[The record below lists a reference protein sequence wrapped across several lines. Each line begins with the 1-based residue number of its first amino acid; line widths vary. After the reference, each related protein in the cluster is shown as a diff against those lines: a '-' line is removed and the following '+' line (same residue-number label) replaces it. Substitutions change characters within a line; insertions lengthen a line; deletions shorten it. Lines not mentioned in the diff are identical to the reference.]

1 MATAA
6 NPAQRTAIAAG
17 LAPFYRRYELPWSPS
32 EEMERRFRVILRNL
46 IIAFAIAAVVI
57 ALLPRRERV
66 VNTESLPERV
76 VQLVMEPPPPPPPP
90 PPPKPEV
97 QKEVEKVPTPKPV
110 TPPVDA
116 RVKASK
122 SGLLASMDDLA
133 ALRDINLDKLAK
145 NQPKTTDPGDVSEVT
160 RSLITSKAGGTSG
173 GISAPTSSGLNAGS
187 GSLNGFRVGQVKDP
201 TLASGSQ
208 GNGATRGGGSG
219 KASRSAD
226 EIALVFTRNKGAI
239 DSMYARALRDNPALQ
254 GKVVIELT
262 IAPSGDI
269 TAVRIVS
276 SDLNDPEFE
285 SKLLARIRLFKFEA
299 KDVAALTATKPI
311 DFFPAG

>member
-1 MATAA
+1 MAAAA
-6 NPAQRTAIAAG
+6 NPAQRTAASG
-17 LAPFYRRYELPWSPS
+17 LVPYFRRYDLPWSPS

-46 IIAFAIAAVVI
+46 VIAFAIIAVI
-57 ALLPRRERV
+57 IPFLPRRERM

-76 VQLVMEPPPPPPPP
+76 VQLVLEPPPPPPPP
-90 PPPKPEV
+90 PPPKPE
-97 QKEVEKVPTPKPV
+97 KPLEKAPVTPKPV

-145 NQPKTTDPGDVSEVT
+145 NQPKTTDPGDVTEVT

-173 GISAPTSSGLNAGS
+173 GISAPTSSGLAAGG
-187 GSLNGFRVGQVKDP
+187 GSLNGIRTAQVKDP
-201 TLASGSQ
+201 TLATGSQ
-208 GNGATRGGGSG
+208 GSTRAGGSG
-219 KASRSAD
+219 KASRGAD

-239 DSMYARALRDNPALQ
+239 DAMYARALRDNPALQ

-269 TAVRIVS
+269 TAARVIS

-299 KDVAALTATKPI
+299 KDVATLTATKPI

>member
-6 NPAQRTAIAAG
+6 NPAQRPVTPG

-32 EEMERRFRVILRNL
+32 EDMERRFRRILRNL
-46 IIAFAIAAVVI
+46 LIVLGVI
-57 ALLPRRERV
+57 AVIMPFLPRTERV
-66 VNTESLPERV
+66 VNTDSLPERV
-76 VQLVMEPPPPPPPP
+76 VQLVQEPPPPPP
-90 PPPKPEV
+90 PPPKPEP
-97 QKEVEKVPTPKPV
+97 QKPVEKAPVTPKPV
-110 TPPVDA
+110 TPVDP

-133 ALRDINLDKLAK
+133 ALRDMNLDKLAK
-145 NQPKTTDPGDVSEVT
+145 NQPKTNDPGDVTQVS
-160 RSLITSKAGGTSG
+160 RSLILSKAGGTSG
-173 GISAPTSSGLNAGS
+173 GISAPSSSGLAAGS
-187 GSLNGFRVGQVKDP
+187 GSLNGYQAGLIKGP
-201 TLASGSQ
+201 TLATGNQ
-208 GNGATRGGGSG
+208 GAGATRGGGSG

-254 GKVVIELT
+254 GKVVLEIT
-262 IAPSGDI
+262 ISPSGDV
-269 TAVRIVS
+269 TAARIVS

-285 SKLLARIRLFKFEA
+285 SKLLARVRLFKFDA
-299 KDVAALTATKPI
+299 KDVATLTATKPI

>member
-1 MATAA
+1 MAAAA
-6 NPAQRTAIAAG
+6 NPARTSSGTG
-17 LAPFYRRYELPWSPS
+17 LAPYFRRYELPWSAS
-32 EEMERRFRVILRNL
+32 EEMERRYRVILRNL
-46 IIAFAIAAVVI
+46 AIAFAIIAVLI
-57 ALLPRRERV
+57 PFLPRREQV

-90 PPPKPEV
+90 PPPKPE
-97 QKEVEKVPTPKPV
+97 KPLEKAPVSPKPV
-110 TPPVDA
+110 PPPVDA
-116 RVKASK
+116 RVKAAK

-145 NQPKTTDPGDVSEVT
+145 NQPKTTDPGDVTEVT

-173 GISAPTSSGLNAGS
+173 GISAPTSSGLASGG
-187 GSLNGFRVGQVKDP
+187 GSLNGIRTAQITGP
-201 TLASGSQ
+201 ALAT
-208 GNGATRGGGSG
+208 GNQGATRAGGSG

-239 DSMYARALRDNPALQ
+239 DAMYARALRDNPALQ

-269 TAVRIVS
+269 TAARVVS

-285 SKLLARIRLFKFEA
+285 SKLLARIRLFKFDA
-299 KDVAALTATKPI
+299 KDVATLTATKPI
-311 DFFPAG
+311 DIFPAG

>member
-6 NPAQRTAIAAG
+6 NPAQRPATPG
-17 LAPFYRRYELPWSPS
+17 LAPYYRRYELPWSPS
-32 EEMERRFRVILRNL
+32 EEMERRFRRILRNL
-46 IIAFAIAAVVI
+46 LIVLAIIAVI
-57 ALLPRRERV
+57 MPFLPRTERV

-76 VQLVMEPPPPPPPP
+76 VQLVQEPPPPPP
-90 PPPKPEV
+90 PPPKPEP
-97 QKEVEKVPTPKPV
+97 QKPVEKVTPKPV
-110 TPPVDA
+110 PPVDA

-133 ALRDINLDKLAK
+133 ALRDMNLDKLAK
-145 NQPKTTDPGDVSEVT
+145 NQPKTTDPGDVTQVT
-160 RSLITSKAGGTSG
+160 RSLILSKAGGTSG
-173 GISAPTSSGLNAGS
+173 GISAPSSSGLAAGS
-187 GSLNGFRVGQVKDP
+187 GSLNGYRAGQVKDP
-201 TLASGSQ
+201 TLATGNQGAGS
-208 GNGATRGGGSG
+208 TRGGGSG

-239 DSMYARALRDNPALQ
+239 DALYARALRDNPALQ
-254 GKVVIELT
+254 GKVVLEIT

-269 TAVRIVS
+269 TAARIVS

-285 SKLLARIRLFKFEA
+285 SKLLARVRLFKFEA
-299 KDVAALTATKPI
+299 KDVATLTATKPI